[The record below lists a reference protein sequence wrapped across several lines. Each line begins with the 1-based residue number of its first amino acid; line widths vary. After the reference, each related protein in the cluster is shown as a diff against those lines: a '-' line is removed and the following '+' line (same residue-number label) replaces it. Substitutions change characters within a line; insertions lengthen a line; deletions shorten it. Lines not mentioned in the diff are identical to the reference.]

1 MTQSLPDDGLEGG
14 MAIPL
19 QTLHEGNDV
28 QVVFTNTSKTGAL
41 RITKT
46 VSGEL
51 GNRDKKFNFKIT
63 LVYLYG
69 GEEHA
74 LEDTS
79 RITAKLNGEPI
90 ELTFAEGVCTV
101 KLGDNDELLLENIY
115 DGVHYSVAET
125 NSGPY
130 RVTVEGNQSG
140 TIQSNISNGII
151 VVAFTNTLNIIVPTG
166 VMLTIVPGVILVLTA
181 AIGLIVLVRKKK
193 EA

>member
-1 MTQSLPDDGLEGG
+1 M
-14 MAIPL
+14 
-19 QTLHEGNDV
+19 
-28 QVVFTNTSKTGAL
+28 
-41 RITKT
+41 
-46 VSGEL
+46 
-51 GNRDKKFNFKIT
+51 
-63 LVYLYG
+63 
-69 GEEHA
+69 
-74 LEDTS
+74 
-79 RITAKLNGEPI
+79 
-90 ELTFAEGVCTV
+90 
-101 KLGDNDELLLENIY
+101 GDNDELLLENIY